1 MLPAA
6 KEEAVDGSRISAAFE
21 SVSETTRANIRRN
34 GSDVSDTSITTNDL
48 SKSKQ
53 KHVVRIVTR
62 RAVPSRSS
70 LSASESGQGM
80 PEPPHMAFTKD
91 TRAANPSPYLEPAEM
106 LESDVANDYAAS
118 TSVAGAAMDDKV
130 VAVESSSERHI
141 LAHQL
146 GDSVWPL
153 LSHEAVDF
161 SYAAN
166 VIVGMC
172 QVPAEQ
178 ICHTQP
184 QKYTNTGTFV
194 VDLRGFAN
202 RHEVALDG
210 LGAWGKPQ
218 GSSRY
223 YKFVGAIPVKVQGVD
238 GSEVKVLCNRYE
250 HPGTMSERG
259 RFIRKIMTGVSTSS
273 GTPLPLAV
281 VVYEWLGEPHP
292 IQLRN
297 MDAVEA
303 SRRPYGS
310 RSWEARNVDVSQDE
324 GLQFDGQPLYAKVA
338 VDFDTVAR
346 IILGAEVLQ
355 PTRLCTRVPQK
366 YRAQGTF
373 VIDISKLESESALR
387 KDGNGS
393 WGRPSGCSRYYKL
406 TAHNDVIRIERGLS
420 LPACGGDIQ
429 ILSKRY
435 ENETSIRGS
444 FVRKIYTGKRNESR
458 DTSRLCPVA
467 VITYFWKGSI
477 VPLVA
482 DEHLLPQLR
491 PNKRPHEGVE
501 EDGNKDEGGVQLR
514 KSRNHCPETKC
525 SVVNDIPSVA
535 TNESDVGG
543 ARVKG
548 AARVSVRASNI
559 WDDETPSLDNLV
571 LNHADHLK
579 RLALAKELENQNRF
593 AALLDR
599 AEQFLDRFEQVVR
612 PCSCSTLRIL
622 LHNAVGGR
630 KK

>member
-6 KEEAVDGSRISAAFE
+6 NEEAVDGSRTSAAFE
-21 SVSETTRANIRRN
+21 SVSEATQELGRRPDSISEASTVTPSRISFFVNCTTKGPVSYHPISEWTVMLPAANEEAVDGSRTSAAFESVSEATQANIRRS
-34 GSDVSDTSITTNDL
+34 GSDISDASVTANDG

-62 RAVPSRSS
+62 RTVPYRSS
-70 LSASESGQGM
+70 LSASESGNDA
-80 PEPPHMAFTKD
+80 PELPHMAFTKE
-91 TRAANPSPYLEPAEM
+91 TRAANSLPYLEPAEM
-106 LESDVANDYAAS
+106 LESDVINDYAAS
-118 TSVAGAAMDDKV
+118 TSMAGAVIDDKV
-130 VAVESSSERHI
+130 VAVESNNERHI

-178 ICHTQP
+178 ICHTPP

-202 RHEVALDG
+202 RHEIALDG

-250 HPGTMSERG
+250 HPGTTAERG

-292 IQLRN
+292 VQLRN

-310 RSWEARNVDVSQDE
+310 RSWEARNVDISHDE

-346 IILGAEVLQ
+346 IILGAEILQ
-355 PTRLCTRVPQK
+355 PTRLVHLP
-366 YRAQGTF
+366 TF
-373 VIDISKLESESALR
+373 E
-387 KDGNGS
+387 
-393 WGRPSGCSRYYKL
+393 GREVFMC
-406 TAHNDVIRIERGLS
+406 
-420 LPACGGDIQ
+420 
-429 ILSKRY
+429 
-435 ENETSIRGS
+435 
-444 FVRKIYTGKRNESR
+444 
-458 DTSRLCPVA
+458 
-467 VITYFWKGSI
+467 
-477 VPLVA
+477 
-482 DEHLLPQLR
+482 
-491 PNKRPHEGVE
+491 
-501 EDGNKDEGGVQLR
+501 
-514 KSRNHCPETKC
+514 
-525 SVVNDIPSVA
+525 
-535 TNESDVGG
+535 
-543 ARVKG
+543 
-548 AARVSVRASNI
+548 
-559 WDDETPSLDNLV
+559 
-571 LNHADHLK
+571 
-579 RLALAKELENQNRF
+579 
-593 AALLDR
+593 
-599 AEQFLDRFEQVVR
+599 
-612 PCSCSTLRIL
+612 
-622 LHNAVGGR
+622 
-630 KK
+630 